1 MSLQSSLRQRI
12 LGTRTASIK
21 YTNVQTGNAIQGT
34 FYQFIPTGGN
44 YVGNYPPG
52 YMIENTAEVQVNIA
66 NYFPLQAVF
75 KDEGKTIKAVIGD
88 LTTVP
93 TSTKGAGHFRQYQ
106 AIIPGV
112 PSSTFGVV
120 GGPPAGGLVVPKY
133 YTVYVPIVMNG
144 AVVEQGLGPA
154 APVFDAVTFIADGL
168 L

>member
-1 MSLQSSLRQRI
+1 MSLQSSLRQRV

-21 YTNVQTGNAIQGT
+21 YTNVLTGNAIQGT

-52 YMIENTAEVQVNIA
+52 YMIENTASVQVNIA

-75 KDEGKTIKAVIGD
+75 KDEGKTIKAVIGNS
-88 LTTVP
+88 TTVP
-93 TSTKGAGHFRQYQ
+93 TSTKGAGYFRQYQ

-112 PSSTFGVV
+112 PSSTSGVV
-120 GGPPAGGLVVPKY
+120 GGPPAGGLVVPQY
-133 YTVYVPIVMNG
+133 YTVYVPIVANG
-144 AVVEQGLGPA
+144 AVVDQGLGPA
-154 APVFDAVTFIADGL
+154 APVFDAVTFITDGL